1 MEKLEQTKNKSIGEI
16 LDNLLSNPEVMLQK
30 CGEALKNA
38 KEEAEKLSDRN
49 KELEE
54 EIIEKDKGIEFLNG
68 RIDGMEYVI
77 EHLNLKVEGK

>member
-77 EHLNLKVEGK
+77 EHLNLKLEDK